1 MARQTRGTRFFI
13 KRCDTATNSLNGSAN
28 TVDVAED
35 LTAALDLQKPT
46 VNDLRGQDTQTFLPL
61 KIWIVWSS
69 D

>member
-1 MARQTRGTRFFI
+1 MALQTLATWFSI
-13 KRCDTATNSLNGSAN
+13 KHCDTATNSLNGSAN

-46 VNDLRGQDTQTFLPL
+46 VNYLRGQDTQTVLPL
-61 KIWIVWSS
+61 KIWIIWSS